1 MAEGI
6 FRQPK
11 AVSMRSLHRHRA
23 QYLRGRS

>member
-11 AVSMRSLHRHRA
+11 ALNMRSPHRHRT
-23 QYLRGRS
+23 QTQRGRS